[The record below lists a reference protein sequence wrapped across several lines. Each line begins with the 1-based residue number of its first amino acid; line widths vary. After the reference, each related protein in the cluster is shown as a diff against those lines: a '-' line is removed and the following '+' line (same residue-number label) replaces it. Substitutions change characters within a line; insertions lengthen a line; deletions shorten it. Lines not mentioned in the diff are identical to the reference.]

1 MSVMLGSDSVGT
13 YGTGDAV
20 GRSRAYCEQLT
31 RTQARN
37 FYYGLKLLP
46 EPKRSAMFTLYAY
59 MRLVDDIADD
69 ELGGR
74 PVRQRVEELEAW
86 REQTH
91 AILEG
96 RSTGNSTNDD
106 G

>member
-1 MSVMLGSDSVGT
+1 M
-13 YGTGDAV
+13 TGLAARDV
-20 GRSRAYCEQLT
+20 YQLRRSRAYCETLT
-31 RTQARN
+31 RSQARN

-59 MRLVDDIADD
+59 MRLVDAIADD

-91 AILEG
+91 AILDG
-96 RSTGNSTNDD
+96 RSTGNSRHDD
-106 G
+106 GQLLW